1 MVTSGTSDREV
12 SLFDGISPSPREAA
26 AERRDLA
33 ADDRDLAAEVR
44 DGLAGS
50 GEQLSGNQRELAAGE
65 REGAAEDRRQAAEDR
80 RQAAEDRQAARHELA
95 FQGLDAL
102 TGVMGRRVGL
112 AALQREMER
121 SERTGE
127 TLVVAFVDTVGLKT
141 INDSRGHGEGDRVLR
156 EVASCIT
163 EDLRS
168 YDLVTR
174 VGGDEYVCTLAGQ
187 SVAQAR
193 ERYEQISLR
202 LAERS
207 NGAQI
212 TVGLAEYES
221 GDSLADL
228 VNRADQAMI
237 GARR

>member
-1 MVTSGTSDREV
+1 MWRHPQH
-12 SLFDGISPSPREAA
+12 FN
-26 AERRDLA
+26 LA
-33 ADDRDLAAEVR
+33 ADERDLAAEVR
-44 DGLAGS
+44 DGLAAS

-80 RQAAEDRQAARHELA
+80 QAARHELA
-95 FQGLDAL
+95 FEGLDAL
-102 TGVMGRRVGL
+102 TGVMGRRAGL
-112 AALQREMER
+112 AALQREMDR

-127 TLVVAFVDTVGLKT
+127 PLVVAFVDTVGLKA
-141 INDSRGHGEGDRVLR
+141 INDDSGHAEGDMVLR

-174 VGGDEYVCTLAGQ
+174 VGGDEFVCALAGQ

-202 LAERS
+202 LAKRS

-212 TVGLAEYES
+212 TVGLAVHEP
-221 GDSLADL
+221 GISLADL
-228 VNRADQAMI
+228 IDRADQAMI
-237 GARR
+237 GARH

>member
-1 MVTSGTSDREV
+1 M
-12 SLFDGISPSPREAA
+12 FDGISPSPREAA

-33 ADDRDLAAEVR
+33 ADERDRIAEVR
-44 DGLAGS
+44 DRLAYLGK
-50 GEQLSGNQRELAAGE
+50 QLSGNQRELAAGDRE
-65 REGAAEDRRQAAEDR
+65 RAAEDR

-95 FQGLDAL
+95 FEGLDAL

-112 AALQREMER
+112 AALQREMDR

-141 INDSRGHGEGDRVLR
+141 INDSRGHREGDRVLR

-174 VGGDEYVCTLAGQ
+174 VGGDEFVCTLAGQ

-221 GDSLADL
+221 GVSLADL